1 MDEMKSGLLDIELE
15 DNDSGKATLGG
26 FLAGMIDLETKRPYG
41 NSGWEWDLFAA
52 LVRAGKIDGTF
63 NEYGEVENV
72 DTNEAHAL
80 IEQAAKEIQAM
91 FR

>member
-1 MDEMKSGLLDIELE
+1 MSETKSDLLSIELG

-41 NSGWEWDLFAA
+41 NSGWEWDLYAA
-52 LVRAGKIDGTF
+52 LVRAEKIDGTF
-63 NEYGEVENV
+63 NEYGEVENI
-72 DTNEAHAL
+72 DHHAAHAL
-80 IEQAAKEIQAM
+80 IEQAAKEIRGM

>member
-1 MDEMKSGLLDIELE
+1 MTSDLLGVELG

-41 NSGWEWDLFAA
+41 NSGWVWDLYAA

-63 NEYGEVENV
+63 NEYDEVENI
-72 DTNEAHAL
+72 DTRAANAL
-80 IEQAAKEIQAM
+80 IEQAAKEIQDM